1 MVIFAGKQR
10 SMLPEDFIK
19 RISNQHYINAA
30 GLTEALETPSPVSVR
45 VNPHKWPHPVTG
57 YEKVK
62 WEPQGYYLPGK
73 PLFTPDPLFHA
84 GVYYPQEASSM
95 FTGEAFRQITAGLDG
110 LRVLDLCGAPGGKST
125 HLSALTGG
133 KGYLI
138 ANEVIRSRAAVLA
151 ENITKWGLGNTVVTQ
166 NDPSAFAS
174 LPGFFDVIV
183 ADAPCSGEGM
193 FRNPSAV
200 QEWSQQNAR
209 LCSERQRRIVME
221 AWPALKPGGV
231 LIYSTC
237 TFNPAENEENI
248 SWFRDN
254 TESVPVTLK
263 IDDSSGIKT
272 VRNNGIEGYGFYP
285 GEVQGDGFF
294 IAVLRK
300 QNGNSN
306 DNLRIRAV
314 SQKPSNKASDL
325 ADRMMTIDRDRL
337 IMSGNRI
344 IALATDRSV
353 FDYINDKLTV
363 IKAGTMIGE
372 TKNDS
377 FIPAH
382 DLAMS
387 VRQKEGAWPVYD
399 VTYEEAVSYIRLE
412 QFRIGGMPR
421 GRVLIRYRGVPLGFV
436 NNLGNRLNNGYP
448 QAWRMRMNR
457 IPGFKEIL

>member
-10 SMLPEDFIK
+10 SMLPEDFIN
-19 RISNQHYINAA
+19 RISKQHYIDAA
-30 GLTEALETPSPVSVR
+30 GLTEALEKPSPASVR
-45 VNPHKWPHPVTG
+45 INPHKWAHPVTG
-57 YEKVK
+57 YERVK
-62 WEPQGYYLPGK
+62 WESQGYYLPGK

-95 FTGEAFRQITAGLDG
+95 FTGEVFRQVIEGLDG

-125 HLSALTGG
+125 HLSALIGG
-133 KGYLI
+133 NGFLI

-151 ENITKWGLGNTVVTQ
+151 ENITKWGMGNTVVTQ

-174 LPGFFDVIV
+174 MPGFFDVIV

-193 FRNPSAV
+193 FRNLSAV
-200 QEWSQQNAR
+200 KEWSLQNAN

-221 AWPALKPGGV
+221 AWPALKPGGL

-248 SWFRDN
+248 LWFRNN
-254 TESVPVTLK
+254 TASVPVGIK
-263 IDDSSGIKT
+263 IDDDSGIKI
-272 VRNNGIEGYGFYP
+272 VRYDSIEGYGFYP
-285 GEVQGDGFF
+285 GKVQGDGFF

-300 QNGNSN
+300 PEGSSN
-306 DNLRIRAV
+306 DSLRTRTV
-314 SQKPSNKASDL
+314 SQKPSLKNSDL
-325 ADRMMTIDRDRL
+325 ADRMITVDHDRL

-344 IALATDRSV
+344 IALATDRGV
-353 FDYINDKLTV
+353 FNYLKDKLTI
-363 IKAGTMIGE
+363 IKSGTMVGE

-399 VTYEEAVSYIRLE
+399 ATYEEAVSYIRLE
-412 QFRIGGMPR
+412 QFRITGMPR
-421 GRVLIRYRGVPLGFV
+421 GRILIRYRGIPLGFV
-436 NNLGNRLNNGYP
+436 NNLGNRFNNGYP
-448 QAWRMRMNR
+448 QAWRMRMDR
-457 IPGFKEIL
+457 IPDFREVL